1 VEKRILDLPA
11 LAETLGPLRAA
22 GRCVV
27 LTNGCFDLIHAGHVD
42 GLERAKALGDLLVVA
57 LNSDAAVRGLKGPGR
72 PVNSERDRALVVAA
86 LRAVDFVTIFD
97 STRATAVIQAL
108 RPDVYAKGGDYTV
121 ESLNPEELAALREAG
136 SEIVILPLVPGRST
150 TAILDRLAS

>member
-1 VEKRILDLPA
+1 VDKRILDLPA
-11 LAETLGPLRAA
+11 LVAAVAPLRAG
-22 GRCVV
+22 GRRVV
-27 LTNGCFDLIHAGHVD
+27 LTNGCFDLVHAGHVD

-57 LNSDAAVRGLKGPGR
+57 LNSDASVRGLKGPGR
-72 PVNSERDRALVVAA
+72 PVNSEHDRARVVAA

-121 ESLNPEELAALREAG
+121 ESLNPEELAALRGAG
-136 SEIVILPLVPGRST
+136 SEIIILPLVPGRST
-150 TAILDRLAS
+150 TAILGRLS